1 MTTKERYDGV
11 IAWFSEHMPVAESEL
26 HYTDPYQLL
35 VAVILSAQCTDKR
48 VNMTTPAL
56 FERFPTPFEM
66 AKATAEEIYPYIRS
80 ISYPNN
86 KARNLAGMARM
97 LCEEFGGEVPSDLQ
111 QMQRLPGVGR
121 KTANVLGA
129 VLWQKEVMPV
139 DTHVFRVSNRIGLTT
154 NSKTPLQT
162 ELTLEKNIPS
172 HLLPVAPS
180 AANAG
185 SPPGAANT
193 PPTTGRK
200 GRCPPPTFW
209 GVCPGRLC
217 RDGSFPDRHPRP
229 IDSPLPVRPASCAG
243 HDPAAGDTLNTKKTD
258 QPNPNLRP
266 MTKIV
271 LKFLLL
277 LFVPFF
283 AQARDTDSLRVLWV
297 GNSYTYYNDMPST
310 VRQIAATQKVK
321 LSCTR
326 FLKGGERL
334 SGHLKNQ
341 KLLDAIAAGGWDYVI
356 LQEQSSAPAMP
367 TRQVAREVYPAART
381 LDSLVHVASPDA
393 RVIFYMTW
401 GHKNGN
407 RFPIPEYP
415 PANSY
420 GTMQERLI
428 TSYLEMAYDND
439 AWCAP
444 VGMAWRRVRAERPD
458 YVLYAQDCFH
468 PGPLGS
474 YLAANVIF
482 TTIYGKPYQTA
493 CTLDFPAEQA
503 EYIQRVAQQTV
514 LENLTLLNIKR

>member
-1 MTTKERYDGV
+1 
-11 IAWFSEHMPVAESEL
+11 
-26 HYTDPYQLL
+26 
-35 VAVILSAQCTDKR
+35 
-48 VNMTTPAL
+48 
-56 FERFPTPFEM
+56 
-66 AKATAEEIYPYIRS
+66 
-80 ISYPNN
+80 
-86 KARNLAGMARM
+86 
-97 LCEEFGGEVPSDLQ
+97 
-111 QMQRLPGVGR
+111 
-121 KTANVLGA
+121 
-129 VLWQKEVMPV
+129 MPV

-172 HLLPVAPS
+172 HLLPVAHHWLILHGRYVCM
-180 AANAG
+180 AR
-185 SPPGAANT
+185 SPKCGE
-193 PPTTGRK
+193 
-200 GRCPPPTFW
+200 CPPPTFW

-393 RVIFYMTW
+393 RVIFYLTW

>member
-1 MTTKERYDGV
+1 
-11 IAWFSEHMPVAESEL
+11 
-26 HYTDPYQLL
+26 
-35 VAVILSAQCTDKR
+35 
-48 VNMTTPAL
+48 
-56 FERFPTPFEM
+56 
-66 AKATAEEIYPYIRS
+66 
-80 ISYPNN
+80 
-86 KARNLAGMARM
+86 
-97 LCEEFGGEVPSDLQ
+97 
-111 QMQRLPGVGR
+111 
-121 KTANVLGA
+121 
-129 VLWQKEVMPV
+129 
-139 DTHVFRVSNRIGLTT
+139 
-154 NSKTPLQT
+154 
-162 ELTLEKNIPS
+162 
-172 HLLPVAPS
+172 
-180 AANAG
+180 
-185 SPPGAANT
+185 
-193 PPTTGRK
+193 
-200 GRCPPPTFW
+200 
-209 GVCPGRLC
+209 
-217 RDGSFPDRHPRP
+217 
-229 IDSPLPVRPASCAG
+229 
-243 HDPAAGDTLNTKKTD
+243 
-258 QPNPNLRP
+258 

-458 YVLYAQDCFH
+458 YVLYAQDLYGFM
-468 PGPLGS
+468 PALRQARVFSDLGRPPALPQAVPPDRMPALTARSAPASASSFRRSTRSAPLC
-474 YLAANVIF
+474 AV
-482 TTIYGKPYQTA
+482 TA
-493 CTLDFPAEQA
+493 P
-503 EYIQRVAQQTV
+503 
-514 LENLTLLNIKR
+514 